1 MKGIHSMSAI
11 RSSLGIGLFVVCSAC
26 SGANSEPPEGLEPDA
41 VEDAG
46 RAPDQSRPV
55 FDQGSARSTL
65 SVNEVAPHG
74 TDTDKDPDY
83 IEIYN
88 GGSGQVNLG
97 GYKIRD
103 DGSGWIELPQ
113 DAVIPAGG
121 FYVINC
127 DDGSTTSTLPGAH
140 VAFKLGGSGD
150 EIRLASPDG
159 TELGMVRWGSDSVEV
174 PKGQA
179 LGRKPDASGPFVVL
193 EKPTRGRPNS

>member
-1 MKGIHSMSAI
+1 MKGTHAMSVI
-11 RSSLGIGLFVVCSAC
+11 RSSLGICLFLLCSAC
-26 SGANSEPPEGLEPDA
+26 SGANSEPPVALDPDE

-46 RAPDQSRPV
+46 SAPDQSRPV

-65 SVNEVAPHG
+65 VINEVAPHG

-97 GYKIRD
+97 GYQIRD
-103 DGSGWIELPQ
+103 DGSTWSELPM

-127 DDGSTTSTLPGAH
+127 DDLSMTSTLPGAH

-150 EIRLASPDG
+150 EVHLASPDG
-159 TELGMVRWGSDSVEV
+159 TELGMVRWGSGSIEV
-174 PKGQA
+174 PKGQS
-179 LGRKPDASGPFVVL
+179 LGRKPDTSGPFVVL